1 MELNNLII
9 LFTALVLSVI
19 GLVTM
24 LKLSFKY
31 RWFDVPG
38 ERSSHKRIVPRTAGI
53 SIFIISFLTLLCVG
67 PSEFNSPVIII
78 SYLTFFIIGVIDDI
92 KHVKANAKFWWQFVI
107 AVSLAIALPNF
118 RIDNFYGVLGVHH
131 IGDIPSVIFT
141 SFVFIVVINAYN
153 LIDGVDGLAVTFAIF
168 AFILIGSAFQYTQPR
183 IFDFCTLFSVILA
196 PFYFFNFSKSRKMFL
211 GDTGSL
217 FLGLTIVLLVGY
229 LLNSHNAVSTP
240 FSMNRALFALVAL
253 CYPLLDTLRVFTLRL
268 AKGQSPFTADRKHL
282 HHKLLGFGLNHFTT
296 TFALLMFNICIFIIN
311 ASCFK
316 NTDVN
321 GVLIA
326 NFIIIAAFF
335 ITGQRVSIWFSGKAK
350 N

>member
-38 ERSSHKRIVPRTAGI
+38 DRSSHKRIVPRTAGI

-92 KHVKANAKFWWQFVI
+92 KHVKANAKFWGQFVI

-118 RIDNFYGVLGVHH
+118 RIDNFYGVLGVNH

-229 LLNSHNAVSTP
+229 LLNSNNAVSTP

-268 AKGQSPFTADRKHL
+268 AKGQSPFTADKKHL

-296 TFALLMFNICIFIIN
+296 TFALLMFNISIFIIN

-316 NTDVN
+316 NTDIN